1 MDQPTLAAQYGQWNG
16 GEGCRMD
23 CPGGWTAQQ
32 YVWWRRRS
40 RRHAGH
46 RGGSTVIVN
55 DIVIIIRDQ
64 LRRGSSVADGLFLPV
79 FVDIVVI
86 IGG

>member
-1 MDQPTLAAQYGQWNG
+1 MDS
-16 GEGCRMD
+16 
-23 CPGGWTAQQ
+23 PGGWTAQQ
-32 YVWWRRRS
+32 YVCWWRRR

-46 RGGSTVIVN
+46 RGGSTFIVN

-64 LRRGSSVADGLFLPV
+64 LRCENSVADGLFPPV

>member
-1 MDQPTLAAQYGQWNG
+1 MDS
-16 GEGCRMD
+16 
-23 CPGGWTAQQ
+23 PGGWTAQQ

-40 RRHAGH
+40 RRHAGY
-46 RGGSTVIVN
+46 RGGSTVILN
-55 DIVIIIRDQ
+55 DIVIIIHDQ
-64 LRRGSSVADGLFLPV
+64 LWRGRIVDDGLFPPV